1 MYIHSVCNAII
12 AYVLYLGPKR
22 DDTVLETNV
31 IKAAA
36 IRLVFKDFKANS
48 L

>member
-1 MYIHSVCNAII
+1 MCNAVI
-12 AYVLYLGPKR
+12 ADVLYLGPKR

-31 IKAAA
+31 IKAAG
-36 IRLVFKDFKANS
+36 IRPAFKDFKANS